1 MSEGAGQGFATVRA
15 VDADLSNPIGEAA
28 ERFVPG
34 KGQGEVMETEH
45 LARYW
50 WAAGLAAG
58 RRVLDA
64 GCGVGYGTAMLA
76 DAGATQA
83 IGVDIAAD
91 AVAAATAAHSSL
103 EFIACDIHALP
114 FGDDSFDLVVCFEVI
129 EHVEAQ
135 DAVIAEL
142 ARVLAP
148 GGVLAIS
155 SPNRGV
161 YPSGNPHHVHE
172 FVPDEL
178 RDALACVFARVE
190 LRRQHDWV
198 ASAILDEDQV
208 SDDGL
213 ADLGVEVGKV
223 VGLDPGS
230 ETYTVALA
238 SDGALPDLCGRVV
251 LGGIDEVR
259 DGLRQGAFARTALAD
274 LQTLQRIEA
283 QLRDEKA
290 ILLEQ
295 LEEVR
300 AALRRIHASR
310 LWRVTK
316 PLRDL
321 GRLRR

>member
-1 MSEGAGQGFATVRA
+1 MSQGAGQGFATVRA
-15 VDADLSNPIGEAA
+15 VDADLSNPIGNAA

-34 KGQGEVMETEH
+34 QGRGELMEAEH

-50 WAAGLAAG
+50 WAGELVAG

-64 GCGVGYGTAMLA
+64 GCGVGYGAAMLA
-76 DAGATQA
+76 AAGAA
-83 IGVDIAAD
+83 EVMGVDVAAD
-91 AVAAATAAHSSL
+91 AIAAAAEANPGI
-103 EFIACDIHALP
+103 EFTVGDLHALP
-114 FGDDSFDLVVCFEVI
+114 FEDGRFDVVVCFEVI
-129 EHVEAQ
+129 EHVDRQ
-135 DAVIAEL
+135 DAAIAEL

-148 GGVLAIS
+148 DGVLAIS

-161 YPSGNPHHVHE
+161 YPPGNPHHVHE

-178 RDALACVFARVE
+178 HAALAARFAHVE
-190 LRRQHDWV
+190 LRRQHDWI
-198 ASAILDEDQV
+198 ASAVLADDQV
-208 SDDGL
+208 ADEGL
-213 ADLGVEVGKV
+213 ADLGVAVAKAF
-223 VGLDPGS
+223 GLDRGS
-230 ETYTVALA
+230 ETYTIALA
-238 SDGALPDLCGRVV
+238 SQMALPSATGRVV
-251 LGGIDEVR
+251 LGGVDELR
-259 DGLRQGAFARTALAD
+259 EALDLAAQTPGLKAD
-274 LQTLQRIEA
+274 LANLERIEA

-310 LWRVTK
+310 LWRLTK